1 LDNLA
6 SQITKVKDAEKNAGD
21 RLAAIDTESEPVEPE
36 FDEDG
41 NPSGSSRAI
50 LCITEDDDDAKG
62 DSGTE

>member
-1 LDNLA
+1 MA

-21 RLAAIDTESEPVEPE
+21 RLSAIDTESEPIEPE

-41 NPSGSSRAI
+41 NPSGNSRAI
-50 LCITEDDDDAKG
+50 LCITGDDGDVQG